1 MISRAIIVI
10 VLRNFIEPRLP
21 QIVEQSVLSAQDI
34 YLQQSTLV
42 NFKLLA
48 RHRYID
54 DRRFSAFASLVYAE
68 MF

>member
-1 MISRAIIVI
+1 MISGAIIVI